1 MARSLYVH
9 IPFCAGKCPYC
20 SFPVS
25 AGFMRKEEEYL
36 SALEREARSRPLREC
51 GPVYVGGG
59 TPSLLSRQGVERLG
73 CLIADNFS
81 VDKNSEFT
89 FEANPESVDLV
100 RAQAWRALGAN
111 RVSLGV
117 QSFNDSRL
125 RWLGRGHTA
134 AGAGEAFEILRQAG
148 FRNINVDLIFGF
160 PGQSFDE
167 LSRDVDRILAL
178 GSEHV
183 SLYMLEVEPRSLFY
197 ARALKV
203 DPDVQTEAYE
213 LVRAR
218 IESVGMR
225 QYEISNF
232 SRPDF
237 ESRYNLNTWR
247 AGEYWGLGMSAH
259 SHINGRRF
267 WNADTLPRYLSM
279 MAAAGSAET
288 GSEQL
293 SSQEKLMEAVLF
305 GLRLN
310 EGVDIP
316 SLEQRFGVRIPDDRW
331 AILDSFVRDGLL
343 IDEDGRIKA
352 TARGRMVLDEI
363 SARLV

>member
-9 IPFCAGKCPYC
+9 IPFCAGKCLYC

-25 AGFMRKEEEYL
+25 AGFIRKEEEYL
-36 SALEREARSRPLREC
+36 AALEREAGHRTLQEC

-73 CLIADNFS
+73 RLIADNFS
-81 VDKNSEFT
+81 VDKQAEFT
-89 FEANPESVDLV
+89 FEANPESVDIA
-100 RAQAWRALGAN
+100 RALAWRAAGAN

-117 QSFNDSRL
+117 QSFDDSRL

-134 AGAGEAFEILRQAG
+134 AGAAEAFGILRQAG
-148 FRNINVDLIFGF
+148 FKNINVDLIFGF
-160 PGQSFDE
+160 PGQSVDE
-167 LSRDVDRILAL
+167 LARDVDRILAL

-183 SLYMLEVEPRSLFY
+183 SLYMLEIEPRSLFY

-203 DPDVQTEAYE
+203 DPDDQAEAYE

-218 IESVGMR
+218 IESAGAR
-225 QYEISNF
+225 QYEVSNF
-232 SRPDF
+232 SFPGF

-259 SHINGRRF
+259 SHIDGRRF
-267 WNADTLPRYLSM
+267 WNADTLPGYLSM
-279 MAAAGSAET
+279 MAASGSAET

-293 SSQEKLMEAVLF
+293 SSQGKLMEAFLF

-310 EGVDIP
+310 EGVDILL
-316 SLEQRFGVRIPDDRW
+316 LEQRFGVRISDDRR
-331 AILDSFVRDGLL
+331 AILGSFVRDGLL
-343 IDEDGRIKA
+343 TDEDGRIKA
-352 TARGRMVLDEI
+352 TSRGRMVLDEI